1 MDTREVAAVLKVSEG
16 TVKSQ
21 LARAR
26 ANLAADLGVHEALEE
41 DHAEPR

>member
-1 MDTREVAAVLKVSEG
+1 MTTSEAAETMRVSEG

-26 ANLAADLGVHEALEE
+26 GALAKMLRVDEEATSN
-41 DHAEPR
+41 HAEA

>member
-1 MDTREVAAVLKVSEG
+1 VATVLKVSEG

-26 ANLAADLGVHEALEE
+26 VSLAADLRVADLED